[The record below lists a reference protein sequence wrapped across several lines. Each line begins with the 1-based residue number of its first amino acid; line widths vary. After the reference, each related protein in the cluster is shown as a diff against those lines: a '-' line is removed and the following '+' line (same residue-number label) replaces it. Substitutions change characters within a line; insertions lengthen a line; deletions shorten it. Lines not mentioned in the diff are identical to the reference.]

1 MIDLGDFTDEKALS
15 EADAVRFYR
24 ETANLTNGN
33 HEHHEESSSFDRF
46 FLIFRIGRC
55 TKISA

>member
-33 HEHHEESSSFDRF
+33 HEHHEESSS
-46 FLIFRIGRC
+46 
-55 TKISA
+55 